1 MSITGWLA
9 DWSSW
14 AWPLLIHH
22 LWQATLFSTLA
33 FALVYLLRRG
43 PARARYL
50 IWLIA
55 SAKFAIP
62 SMVIGAL
69 ATWLGLGRAVW
80 PAHSAGTG
88 TIPQSF
94 AAIVQI
100 AEPLNT
106 GVKPTSGHSLIY
118 AALTAI

>member
-14 AWPLLIHH
+14 TWPVLIHH
-22 LWQATLFSTLA
+22 LWQATLFSCLA
-33 FALVYLLRRG
+33 FALAYLLRRG

-62 SMVIGAL
+62 SMVIGVL
-69 ATWLGLGRAVW
+69 ATWLGLGHVVR
-80 PAHSAGTG
+80 PPSSTSTG
-88 TIPQSF
+88 SIPQSF
-94 AAIVQI
+94 AAIVQ
-100 AEPLNT
+100 
-106 GVKPTSGHSLIY
+106 
-118 AALTAI
+118 

>member
-14 AWPLLIHH
+14 TWPVLIHH
-22 LWQATLFSTLA
+22 LWQATLFSGLAFTLA
-33 FALVYLLRRG
+33 YLLRRG

-62 SMVIGAL
+62 SMVIGVL
-69 ATWLGLGRAVW
+69 AAWLGLGRAVR
-80 PAHSAGTG
+80 PAPSAGFVP
-88 TIPQSF
+88 ILQSF

-106 GVKPTSGHSLIY
+106 GVKPPS
-118 AALTAI
+118 